1 MGKRTQVRVTIF
13 DDSREERC
21 SASCGI
27 PESGE
32 EAIQFVT
39 DRLHDMYGNAVQV
52 ESFDL
57 AQPLTHRQ
65 NAEIVERIRA
75 QNLPLPLVA
84 IDGVPRLSGSIEY
97 RAIADAIEAQREIRG
112 E

>member
-1 MGKRTQVRVTIF
+1 MGQRTQVHVAIF
-13 DDSREERC
+13 DDSRGEHC
-21 SASCGI
+21 SAPCGI

-32 EAIQFVT
+32 EAIQFVAE
-39 DRLHDMYGNAVQV
+39 RLHDVYGNAVQV

-65 NAEIVERIRA
+65 NAEVVERIRA

-84 IDGVPRLSGSIEY
+84 INGVPRLSGSIEY
-97 RAIADAIEAQREIRG
+97 RAIVDAIEAQREIRG